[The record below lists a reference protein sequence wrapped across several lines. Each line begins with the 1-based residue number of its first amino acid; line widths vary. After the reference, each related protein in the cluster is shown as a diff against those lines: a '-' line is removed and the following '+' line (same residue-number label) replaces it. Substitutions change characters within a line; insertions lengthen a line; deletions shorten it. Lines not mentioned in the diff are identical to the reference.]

1 MTYRAPGAPED
12 RSVGELFADLT
23 RDITTL
29 VKQEV
34 DLAKTEMSQKAS
46 KAGKNAASVAV
57 GALVA
62 YIGVLALV
70 AALILLLGQTTP
82 LPMWASAL
90 IVSLVMLAAGGF
102 LVKKGIDA
110 FKTEDLVPH
119 ETIESLKGTQQGAQH
134 G

>member
-70 AALILLLGQTTP
+70 AALILLLGHTTP

-90 IVSLVMLAAGGF
+90 IVSLVMLTAGGF